1 MNVVGQPRFTC
12 PLTSMYKSIAAAAAV
27 IALAPAGAIAGPY
40 LNAETNVGWTGSQSN
55 GGATDLHVGYE
66 GTAGS
71 ASYYVQGG
79 PQIQTPEGGAT
90 DIVFSAKAGAGID
103 LTEKINAYGEISLAT
118 GVDGAAN
125 GYGGKL
131 GVKYSF

>member
-1 MNVVGQPRFTC
+1 MFHL
-12 PLTSMYKSIAAAAAV
+12 PLISMYKSIAAAAAV

-40 LNAETNVGWTGSQSN
+40 LNAETNAGWTGSQSN
-55 GGATDLHVGYE
+55 GAQQICT
-66 GTAGS
+66 S
-71 ASYYVQGG
+71 AMKVLPALPPIMFKEDHKSRRRN
-79 PQIQTPEGGAT
+79 GGAT

-103 LTEKINAYGEISLAT
+103 LTEKINAYGELSLAT

>member
-1 MNVVGQPRFTC
+1 
-12 PLTSMYKSIAAAAAV
+12 MYKSIAAAAAV

-40 LNAETNVGWTGSQSN
+40 LNAETNAGWTGSQY
-55 GGATDLHVGYE
+55 GGAGTDLHVGYE
-66 GTAGS
+66 GTAGN
-71 ASYYVQGG
+71 ASYYIQGG
-79 PQIQTPEGGAT
+79 PQIQTPNGGAT
-90 DIVFSAKAGAGID
+90 EVVFSAKAGAGVD
-103 LTEKINAYGEISLAT
+103 LTEKVNVYGELSLAT

>member
-1 MNVVGQPRFTC
+1 
-12 PLTSMYKSIAAAAAV
+12 MYKSIAAAAAV
-27 IALAPAGAIAGPY
+27 LALAPAGAIAGPY
-40 LNAETNVGWTGSQSN
+40 LNAETNAGWTGSQY
-55 GGATDLHVGYE
+55 GGAGTDLHVGYE

-79 PQIQTPEGGAT
+79 PQIQTPNGGAT
-90 DIVFSAKAGAGID
+90 EVVFSAKAGAGVD
-103 LTEKINAYGEISLAT
+103 LTEQVNVYGELSLAT
-118 GVDGAAN
+118 GADGTDN

>member
-1 MNVVGQPRFTC
+1 
-12 PLTSMYKSIAAAAAV
+12 MYKSIAAAAAV
-27 IALAPAGAIAGPY
+27 LALAPAGAIAGPY
-40 LNAETNVGWTGSQSN
+40 LNAETNAGWTGSQY
-55 GGATDLHVGYE
+55 GGAGTDLHVGYE

-79 PQIQTPEGGAT
+79 PQIQTPNGGAT
-90 DIVFSAKAGAGID
+90 EVVFSAKAGAGVD
-103 LTEKINAYGEISLAT
+103 LTEQVNVYGELSLAT
-118 GVDGAAN
+118 GADGADN